1 MVENRASRKMSL
13 SRFSFSEEESRA
25 NLLLF
30 SKFGAA

>member
-1 MVENRASRKMSL
+1 MAENRVSLKIYL
-13 SRFSFSEEESRA
+13 SRFSFSEERSRA

>member
-1 MVENRASRKMSL
+1 MEENRESPSQFRT
-13 SRFSFSEEESRA
+13 RYFFSEEKSRA

>member
-1 MVENRASRKMSL
+1 MEENRENRSQYRIK
-13 SRFSFSEEESRA
+13 FCFSEEKSRA

>member
-1 MVENRASRKMSL
+1 MEGSRENPKKYPIRSC
-13 SRFSFSEEESRA
+13 FSEEKSRA

>member
-1 MVENRASRKMSL
+1 MAENRENPKISQSK
-13 SRFSFSEEESRA
+13 FSFSEERSRA

>member
-1 MVENRASRKMSL
+1 MEESRENQRKFLTKSC
-13 SRFSFSEEESRA
+13 FSEEKSRA